1 MKQKNKAD
9 PAFEAAVAL
18 HRAGKHEQ
26 AAIAYQK
33 ILRLRP
39 NHSSALTNLG
49 SLQRRQGDFK
59 AARESFERSLKND
72 PKNGHTWIN
81 LCNLHLS
88 LGLNAEAI
96 EAGRE
101 SVKHAPSN
109 AIAFDNLGYAL
120 YLELQF
126 PEAEEYLL
134 QALKLNPQFA
144 NAWNNLAGLYQ
155 RQNRLAEAANAYQH
169 AVQLD
174 PSFTM
179 AFSNLLF
186 CMHFGHQWSRET
198 IFQTHLQWGQRFE
211 APLLSRAPLVEKG
224 TPRVGRLP
232 RIGFI
237 SPDLYQHPV
246 ADFLRPLI
254 AHWPHEQFD
263 LCFFASVKK
272 TDHFSDW
279 FRERSTLWCD
289 IYSLNDE
296 AAARKV
302 AENNID
308 ILIDLTGHTGGGR
321 LLVMAHR
328 AAPVQINWLGYFDTL
343 GMQSVDYILADPICV
358 SPELEHLFV
367 EKVLRM
373 PHGFACYDAP
383 KMPIEPG
390 PLPACSNGYIT
401 FGSQNQLAKVTD
413 EVLALW
419 CELLRR
425 IPNARLHFQAKAF
438 NDEAIKLHYAEL
450 FQAAGIDVTRIDFLP
465 ATNKTGILN
474 NYRAIDIALD
484 PFPCAGG
491 TTTCESLWMGV
502 PVITLLGDRFGCRHS
517 ASHLHNVG
525 LQNCIATNSEQY
537 LQLAQSLAADITSL
551 ANLRAVLREKLSSS
565 ALCDGAL
572 FARNFAENLQLAL
585 SESDRVA

>member
-1 MKQKNKAD
+1 MKQKKIGD
-9 PAFEAAVAL
+9 PALDAAVVL
-18 HRAGKHEQ
+18 HRAGKYEQ
-26 AAIAYQK
+26 AAQAYQK
-33 ILRLRP
+33 ILKMRP
-39 NHSSALTNLG
+39 THSTALTNLG
-49 SLQRRQGDFK
+49 SIQRRQGNFQ
-59 AARESFERSLKND
+59 AARESFERALKTD

-88 LGLNAEAI
+88 LGLNREAI
-96 EAGRE
+96 EVGRE
-101 SVKHAPSN
+101 AVKYAPTN

-120 YLELQF
+120 YLEVQL
-126 PEAEEYLL
+126 PEAEQYLL
-134 QALKLNPQFA
+134 QALKLNPEFA
-144 NAWNNLAGLYQ
+144 NAWNNLGALYQ
-155 RQNRLAEAANAYQH
+155 RQNRLAEAALAYQH
-169 AVQLD
+169 AVQLN

-186 CMHFGHQWSRET
+186 CMHFGHQWTREA
-198 IFQTHLQWGQRFE
+198 IFQTHLQWAQRFE
-211 APLLSRAPLVEKG
+211 APLLTQPALTEKG
-224 TPRVGRLP
+224 KSRLGRLP
-232 RIGFI
+232 RVGFI

-254 AHWPHEQFD
+254 AHWPHAQFD

-272 TDHFSDW
+272 TDHVSDW
-279 FRERSTLWCD
+279 LKDRASLWCD

-302 AENNID
+302 AEHNID

-328 AAPVQINWLGYFDTL
+328 PAPVQINWLGYFDTL

-358 SPELEHLFV
+358 PSELEHLFV

-383 KMPIEPG
+383 TLPIAPG
-390 PLPACSNGYIT
+390 PLPARTNGYVT

-425 IPNARLHFQAKAF
+425 IPTARLHFQAKAF
-438 NDEAIKLHYAEL
+438 NDDAIKLRYLNL
-450 FQAAGIDVTRIDFLP
+450 FQAAGIETSRIDFLP
-465 ATNKTGILN
+465 STNKTGILN
-474 NYRAIDIALD
+474 NYRAMDIALD

-517 ASHLHNVG
+517 ASHLNNVG
-525 LQNCIATNSEQY
+525 LQNCIATNAEQY
-537 LQLAQSLAADITSL
+537 LQLAQSLAADIDTL
-551 ANLRAVLREKLSSS
+551 ENLRAELRANLIASP
-565 ALCDGAL
+565 LCDGAL
-572 FARNFAENLQLAL
+572 FARHFAENLQRCLN
-585 SESDRVA
+585 ESDSAT